1 MGSCSTYLKDKRVL
15 TGGGDDTGAGLVGV
29 VPVVVE
35 EVGLQKQFVARQSG
49 GVVTH
54 IAHQVR

>member
-1 MGSCSTYLKDKRVL
+1 M